1 MQINTMT
8 EACDQMLSASDVGVV
23 AARRAAMEHAR
34 RRCTSLRQLLAQEIE
49 YMSSKECA

>member
-8 EACDQMLSASDVGVV
+8 EACDQMLSASDVGELLLDEQ
-23 AARRAAMEHAR
+23 RWSSPKTMQ
-34 RRCTSLRQLLAQEIE
+34 SLRQLLAQEIE